1 MDLKLSIIVPT
12 HNSEK
17 FIQECVESIIHQ
29 TYENIEIICVDSS
42 KDGTLVILQKLAEQD
57 SRICII
63 QDANGSYGHKINVG
77 IQQATGDYIG
87 IVESDDYILP
97 NMYTDMMSKVQDY
110 KVDFI
115 KSNALHF
122 GTVNGRR
129 IFCPERKAYLEGYYD
144 KVIELKEHRGIA
156 IVGRP
161 TIWTALYR
169 RDFLIANQIWL
180 NETPGASY
188 QDTAFVILT
197 GLVAETC
204 IFDNHAYY
212 CYRRDNENSSV
223 LSKDKVDYVRQE
235 FEYILRYLK
244 EHQLYTE
251 EVAELLRKR
260 KLITYRWNCMR
271 LSDEVAEGFME
282 SIAHEMEEYR
292 EEYVTNYTLHEQRI
306 YKLLTGECTMEAY
319 RCSEEDIQ
327 RKVDQVLDVWEK
339 GERVV
344 LIGAGRIGQK
354 VLHLQQLLERQ
365 YVDLLADN
373 ADKVIGSEV
382 EGYRVVHV
390 EEAVREYPRHKY
402 IIANKHYAD
411 DIEQQLLSL
420 GITSEQIMKV
430 SAFPSGDALLMRC
443 MEYYK

>member
-17 FIQECVESIIHQ
+17 FIQECIESIMQQ
-29 TYENIEIICVDSS
+29 TYENLEIICVDSS
-42 KDGTLVILQKLAEQD
+42 KDNTLAILQKLAERD
-57 SRICII
+57 RRIRII

-77 IQQATGDYIG
+77 IQQATGEYIG

-97 NMYTDMMSKVQDY
+97 NMYTDMISKVKDY

-122 GTVNGRR
+122 GTIKGTR
-129 IFCPERKAYLEGYYD
+129 IFCPERKAYLEDYYD
-144 KVIELKEHRGIA
+144 KVIGLKDHRDIA

-169 RDFLIANQIWL
+169 RDFLVAKQIWL

-235 FEYILRYLK
+235 FEYIVHYLK
-244 EHQLYTE
+244 EHQMYTE

-271 LSDEVAEGFME
+271 LSNEVAESFIA
-282 SIAHEMEEYR
+282 SVAHELQEYQK
-292 EEYVTNYTLHEQRI
+292 ENVATYTAHEQRI
-306 YKLLTGECTMEAY
+306 YNLLIGECTMEEY
-319 RCSEEDIQ
+319 RHSEEDVQ
-327 RKVDQVLDVWEK
+327 RKVDQVLEIWDQ
-339 GERVV
+339 GEQTV
-344 LIGAGRIGQK
+344 LIGAGRLGQK
-354 VLHLQQLLERQ
+354 ILHLQQLLEHP

-382 EGYRVVHV
+382 EGYRVVRV
-390 EEAVREYPRHKY
+390 EDAVRKYPQHRY
-402 IIANKHYAD
+402 IIANQKHAQ
-411 DIEQQLLSL
+411 DIQNQLLEL
-420 GITSEQIMKV
+420 GIASDQIMKI
-430 SAFPSGDALLMRC
+430 SAFPGGDALLMRY